1 MQLLYSERFLQIN
14 ILRQALINLYGTF
27 SCYNII
33 TFYYTVHN
41 AVRVNLL

>member
-1 MQLLYSERFLQIN
+1 MQLLYSENFLQIN
-14 ILRQALINLYGTF
+14 ILRQALINLHSTF

-33 TFYYTVHN
+33 TFYHIVHN